1 MPEERFEEMKIVA
14 ERNPNVKK
22 WALTGYISPAKEIGD
37 ILTNDEL
44 KELALKSL
52 KDVGLTENNQIVLDV
67 HNSTKQK
74 HIHFIVNR
82 IDVYGKC
89 TVKSANI
96 GKRFGESVRNV
107 CKEMNLKTDVE
118 IGKEKKQQM
127 LKILQNCMKVS
138 RNFDDLVDYMRRCG
152 YRVTLSQNVKQG
164 MSGMRI
170 VKLSD
175 INDQTQRQYHP
186 GYKLSEITNKLKI
199 KDIKEILNRNAESH
213 QSAIFS
219 QSNPQTNEIK
229 HPEKSALR
237 EIESAMKEL
246 LKPSYAPAADDELL
260 RKRKRRR

>member
-1 MPEERFEEMKIVA
+1 MNNSATTRRISKIAIEYNGNDKGTAECIYSNNLLSTMPEERFEEMKIVA

-22 WALTGYISPAKEIGD
+22 WALTGYISPAKEVGD
-37 ILTNDEL
+37 SLTNEEL

-52 KDVGLTENNQIVLDV
+52 KDVGLTENNQVVLDV

-118 IGKEKKQQM
+118 IGKEKKQHM
-127 LKILQNCMKVS
+127 LNILQNCMKVS

-152 YRVTLSQNVKQG
+152 YRVTLSQNVKDG
-164 MSGMRI
+164 VSGMRI

-175 INDQTQRQYHP
+175 INGSVP
-186 GYKLSEITNKLKI
+186 KLVFKQKC
-199 KDIKEILNRNAESH
+199 
-213 QSAIFS
+213 FVV
-219 QSNPQTNEIK
+219 
-229 HPEKSALR
+229 
-237 EIESAMKEL
+237 
-246 LKPSYAPAADDELL
+246 
-260 RKRKRRR
+260 